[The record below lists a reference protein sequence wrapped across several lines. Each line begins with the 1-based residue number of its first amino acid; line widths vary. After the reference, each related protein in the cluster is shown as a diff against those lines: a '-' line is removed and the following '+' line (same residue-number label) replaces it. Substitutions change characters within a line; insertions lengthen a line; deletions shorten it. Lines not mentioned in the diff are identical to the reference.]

1 MMHENLPNSCS
12 PPGLLLRKVH
22 RRIAVQGAA
31 MTRLTIA
38 TIASVEMC
46 IFPEGKFDRNSMRML
61 DIHTKD
67 LRL

>member
-1 MMHENLPNSCS
+1 
-12 PPGLLLRKVH
+12 
-22 RRIAVQGAA
+22 VQGAA

-46 IFPEGKFDRNSMRML
+46 IVPEGKFDRNSMRML